1 MKENLNQL
9 VLEYKQ
15 LKENDQARKKVLLT
29 KIVETIYNDQKL
41 RNTTKKYIKDKNIEL
56 ETNFGEVIFQLIIEQ
71 KLVDKFIPEK
81 YNYNF
86 EKCFYGCIKNEISNE
101 SRKNQK
107 YINANSLDYQTSDD
121 EGNYISKEYAS
132 NENLEEDSIG
142 NSVITNLNQVLA
154 YSIIHF
160 LKHKG
165 KPYTSTKLQ
174 YIKMFYTESMTIL
187 FKDDIDT
194 KDLNSQQIF
203 SAMDTNFLDMYMK
216 MVCRTPKEVRNSPLK
231 YYSELFKDEPC
242 NHAEIKLPLENRVF
256 LKYWEDLT
264 GKKIADSNIS
274 QQRNYYKNYMRNIID
289 DV

>member
-15 LKENDQARKKVLLT
+15 LKENDQARKKVLLI
-29 KIVETIYNDQKL
+29 KIVQTIYDDKEIKVRTKSHINTKEIGLYTTFESVIDKL
-41 RNTTKKYIKDKNIEL
+41 IIIDKIIDKFNPENYDNNFKKYL
-56 ETNFGEVIFQLIIEQ
+56 
-71 KLVDKFIPEK
+71 
-81 YNYNF
+81 
-86 EKCFYGCIKNEISNE
+86 YGCIKNETSNE
-101 SRKNQK
+101 NRKNQK

-121 EGNYISKEYAS
+121 EGNYISKEYTS

-142 NSVITNLNQVLA
+142 NSVVTNLNQVLA

-165 KPYTSTKLQ
+165 KQYNSTKLQ

-274 QQRNYYKNYMRNIID
+274 QQRNYYKTYMRNIID

>member
-101 SRKNQK
+101 GRKNQK

-165 KPYTSTKLQ
+165 KQYNSTKLQ

-274 QQRNYYKNYMRNIID
+274 QQRNYYKTYMRNIID